1 MRIWFALIVAP
12 LLALGDQAVAFAL
25 VRSACT
31 HQSTAPLHACHGLF
45 LALTTV
51 SAFAAWKGWRETAL
65 IPTKDGDATLQRH
78 FLAGVAMKVAA
89 LSAAAIAAMWI
100 ATWMISS
107 CIA

>member
-12 LLALGDQAVAFAL
+12 LLALSDQAVAFVL
-25 VRSACT
+25 VHSACT
-31 HQSTAPLHACHGLF
+31 HQSTALLHACHALF
-45 LALTTV
+45 MTITTV
-51 SAFAAWKGWRETAL
+51 AALAAWRNWRETAL
-65 IPTKDGDATLQRH
+65 VPTKDGDATIQRH
-78 FLAGVAMKVAA
+78 FLAGVAMKIAA